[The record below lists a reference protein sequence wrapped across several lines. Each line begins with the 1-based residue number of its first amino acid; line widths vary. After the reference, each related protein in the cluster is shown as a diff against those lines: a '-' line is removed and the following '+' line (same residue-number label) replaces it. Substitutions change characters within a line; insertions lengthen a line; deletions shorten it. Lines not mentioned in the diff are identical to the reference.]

1 MGIRMEVAMK
11 ENQEVRKPQVNE
23 IYRHF
28 KGNLYKIVTLARD
41 SETEEEVVVY
51 QALYG
56 DYSIYVRSLA
66 QFTERLDKKRYPGAQ
81 QKYRFE
87 PAEQLINLDW
97 QDREILPM
105 EEVEIGE
112 DSQAVP
118 SASQVNKEEPVLDP
132 LLEAFLDADSYRE
145 RLNALRGLEH
155 RITQEMINTMA
166 IVLDLDIPEGTIEKR
181 YQDLENSILTL
192 EKYECNR
199 LS

>member
-1 MGIRMEVAMK
+1 MK
-11 ENQEVRKPQVNE
+11 EKQEMRRPRTNE

-28 KGNLYKIVTLARD
+28 KGNLYKVITLAKD
-41 SETEEEVVVY
+41 SETDEEVVVY

-66 QFTERLDKKRYPGAQ
+66 QFSEVLDKKKYPQAR

-87 PAEQLINLDW
+87 PADQLVNLDW
-97 QDREILPM
+97 QERDIQPTKKVQ
-105 EEVEIGE
+105 EEDDFV
-112 DSQAVP
+112 AAP
-118 SASQVNKEEPVLDP
+118 AASRAAAGEEPALDP

-145 RLNALRGLEH
+145 RLNVLRGLEH

-199 LS
+199 LL